1 MSDSASFDQE
11 WSELKAKARMR
22 LDGVDPGGPSPSG
35 ADLVVKYDDMGKI
48 GHSAFLLHQHL
59 SSAGSHAK
67 SHTEAAAKSL
77 GNDGFDMG
85 AALADADAGWR
96 SQLQVLLDACAQIS
110 NHLDYSVKSSRRDD
124 DFIAAQVSA
133 SKISEYLDV
142 PPTTSDDEVP
152 HVPKAEGPV
161 M

>member
-1 MSDSASFDQE
+1 MSDSTSFDQE
-11 WSELKAKARMR
+11 WAGLKTKARMR

-48 GHSAFLLHQHL
+48 GHSAFLLHRHL

-67 SHTEAAAKSL
+67 SHAEAAAKSL
-77 GNDGFDMG
+77 KNDGFDMG
-85 AALADADAGWR
+85 AALAEADEGWQA
-96 SQLQVLLDACAQIS
+96 QLQVLLDACAQIS

-142 PPTTSDDEVP
+142 PPATSDDEVP
-152 HVPKAEGPV
+152 HIPKAEGPV

>member
-1 MSDSASFDQE
+1 
-11 WSELKAKARMR
+11 MR
-22 LDGVDPGGPSPSG
+22 AVTPSRTP
-35 ADLVVKYDDMGKI
+35 KPPR
-48 GHSAFLLHQHL
+48 
-59 SSAGSHAK
+59 
-67 SHTEAAAKSL
+67 SL

-85 AALADADAGWR
+85 AALADADAGWH

-133 SKISEYLDV
+133 FKITEYLDV

-152 HVPKAEGPV
+152 HLPKAEGPV